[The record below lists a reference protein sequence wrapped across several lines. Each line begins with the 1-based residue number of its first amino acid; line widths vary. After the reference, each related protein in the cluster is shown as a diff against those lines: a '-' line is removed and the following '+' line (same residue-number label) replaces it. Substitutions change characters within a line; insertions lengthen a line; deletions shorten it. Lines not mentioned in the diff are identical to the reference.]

1 MTIDEMLKDER
12 ITIEKNVYGFLVILF
27 LFSDLNN
34 IKPIEVIN
42 MQKDK
47 YKLYIVTGWGDV
59 GQWRNIAMSDWTN
72 DILGKSFDR
81 YIEKEDFN
89 RARAKANKAWNEIYE
104 MKITSGQK
112 YPETIKEYFEDS
124 SDEI

>member
-27 LFSDLNN
+27 LFSDLNDM
-34 IKPIEVIN
+34 KPIEVIN

-47 YKLYIVTGWGDV
+47 YELYIITGWGDV
-59 GQWRNIAMSDWTN
+59 GQWRHIVISEWEES
-72 DILGKSFDR
+72 ILGQSFNRDIGR
-81 YIEKEDFN
+81 EDFSK
-89 RARAKANKAWNEIYE
+89 ARAKAEKAWNEIYE
-104 MKITSGQK
+104 KTKPGEK
-112 YPETIKEYFEDS
+112 YSETIKEYFEDS

>member
-1 MTIDEMLKDER
+1 MTIDEILNDER

-47 YKLYIVTGWGDV
+47 YELFIACGWGDL
-59 GQWRNIAMSDWTN
+59 GQWKHIVMYDWESE
-72 DILGKSFDR
+72 ILGQSFNRRVRD
-81 YIEKEDFN
+81 EDFS
-89 RARAKANKAWNEIYE
+89 KAVVKAEKAWNEIYN
-104 MKITSGQK
+104 KTKSGQK
-112 YPETIKEYFEDS
+112 YPEAIKEYFEDS